1 MATKEQTS
9 SGIITFTGKIIDPIN
24 PDPEDI
30 DIRDIAHSLSQQC
43 RFTGHTSEF
52 YSVAEHS
59 VLVSEAVPA
68 RDAAL
73 GLMHD
78 ATEAYLADLA
88 KPIKQNSGLG
98 EIYNEVEQNLWRAIA
113 DHFDLPYEIP
123 ASVKKADVVLLAT
136 EARDL
141 MTNFFTSDDPR
152 AQSLVIPDVVPLSQI
167 IVPWN
172 PRQAHGEFMIR
183 FIELF

>member
-1 MATKEQTS
+1 MKGFMATKEQTS

-88 KPIKQNSGLG
+88 KPIKA
-98 EIYNEVEQNLWRAIA
+98 EFRAWARFITEVEQEPLEGNRRSFRFALRN
-113 DHFDLPYEIP
+113 PG
-123 ASVKKADVVLLAT
+123 
-136 EARDL
+136 
-141 MTNFFTSDDPR
+141 
-152 AQSLVIPDVVPLSQI
+152 LSQ
-167 IVPWN
+167 
-172 PRQAHGEFMIR
+172 ES
-183 FIELF
+183 